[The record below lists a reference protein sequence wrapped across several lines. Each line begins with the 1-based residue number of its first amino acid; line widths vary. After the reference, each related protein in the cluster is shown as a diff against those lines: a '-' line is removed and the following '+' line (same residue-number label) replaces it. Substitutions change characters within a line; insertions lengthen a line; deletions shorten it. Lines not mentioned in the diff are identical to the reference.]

1 MRDESSILPGVSLA
15 RITPPPAV
23 PHFLYRERLIER
35 LNRPAPRATFIV
47 APGGFGKTVLASQWA
62 AQMDGPLFW
71 YTVDPRDSAEDSMF
85 HIIQA
90 LRVAIPGFAPWA
102 EELVGH
108 EIDFVEITRR
118 LANEISRLNHDLTLI
133 WDGIDNIASDFSPAL
148 HAFAEMAPTN
158 LRTLSLRRSMPN
170 QSFAR
175 AAKLDA
181 LDFLTASDMR
191 FDDKELQILASQYDV
206 DLKDAANLQAFTGVQ
221 GWPAGVQMLFSRQ
234 SNHKSIELE
243 GINEQIIISSTVENI
258 SRRDKEY
265 LQHLLFLEE
274 ITLDLAQR
282 LNPVPIVSTQEH
294 PLLRLSQAGLF
305 IYEVKDGVFAMNSLI
320 RKGLLSELA
329 SNTELYRQYAISTAE
344 IYEDEDNPITA
355 IEIYALIGDE
365 ESVVTKAY
373 TYMSRII
380 NGGEVQLLKKWARRI
395 SPLLKLNG
403 TTELNEAVLNAY
415 VDLMNGENAA
425 VLAACINLENGVR
438 GLKDP
443 HPYIVEIWG
452 LRARA
457 AFNIGNF
464 TQVIEI
470 AEEMLASAYTQKG
483 YGAANIRITNVLR
496 LAVAASFLRED
507 FEATK
512 KYASLIDAP
521 GDPLVNAVIVPTAQ
535 AEMALAEGRYK
546 RAFEFAN
553 AALTSAIR
561 FNVVGVYSSFDA
573 VYVIADYYRESGDEQ
588 KGILIL
594 DEYIDVAKK
603 HGVWAWYLALMG
615 KKALIKS
622 QLGQTSE
629 ALNILRIARDALN
642 PANFDPEIFRIL
654 DEQELLVR
662 VRLSDSERIGE
673 LLYRMPQTATP
684 LAFSTAYSARKNPS
698 TSKSILDKYP
708 SDTPR
713 LALTKALISAEA
725 FKEYPSQAM
734 EHLTMA
740 VQIAMENGARNIFLN
755 QSTEVQNLL
764 LDLANKQPTVY
775 LEQLASLIR
784 KGQSGRARDHMGL
797 SDPLTKREIDIL
809 RRLSSGLPIT
819 QIAGTLHISHNTIKT
834 HLKSVYRKLNVESRA
849 DAVERGKALLL
860 L

>member
-1 MRDESSILPGVSLA
+1 MGDESSILPGVSLA

-71 YTVDPRDSAEDSMF
+71 YTVDPRDSTEDSMF
-85 HIIQA
+85 YIIQA

-265 LQHLLFLEE
+265 LEHLLFLEE

-344 IYEDEDNPITA
+344 IYEDEDDPISA

-365 ESVVTKAY
+365 ERVVTKAY
-373 TYMSRII
+373 TDMSRII

-415 VDLMNGENAA
+415 VDLMNGENDD
-425 VLAACINLENGVR
+425 VLAACINIENGVR

-443 HPYIVEIWG
+443 HLYIVEIWG

-464 TQVIEI
+464 TQVIAI
-470 AEEMLASAYTQKG
+470 AEEMLSSPYTQKG

-561 FNVVGVYSSFDA
+561 LNVIGVYSSFDA
-573 VYVIADYYRESGDEQ
+573 VYVIADYYRESGDEE

-740 VQIAMENGARNIFLN
+740 VQIAMANGARNIFLN

-764 LDLANKQPTVY
+764 LDLANRQPTVY
-775 LEQLASLIR
+775 MEQLASLIR

>member
-85 HIIQA
+85 YIIQA
-90 LRVAIPGFAPWA
+90 LRVAVPGFAPWA

-118 LANEISRLNHDLTLI
+118 LTNEISRLNHDLTLI

-158 LRTLSLRRSMPN
+158 LRTLSLKRSMPN

-191 FDDKELQILASQYDV
+191 FDDKELQILALQYNV

-258 SRRDKEY
+258 SQRDKEY

-305 IYEVKDGVFAMNSLI
+305 IYEVKDSVFAMNSLI

-425 VLAACINLENGVR
+425 VLAACINIENGVR

-470 AEEMLASAYTQKG
+470 AEEMLASAYVQKG

-573 VYVIADYYRESGDEQ
+573 VYVIADYYRESGDEE

-594 DEYIDVAKK
+594 DEYIGVAKK

-755 QSTEVQNLL
+755 QSAEVQNLL

-775 LEQLASLIR
+775 MEQLASLIR

>member
-1 MRDESSILPGVSLA
+1 VREESSILPGVSLA

-23 PHFLYRERLIER
+23 PHFLFRERLIER
-35 LNRPAPRATFIV
+35 INRPAPRATFVV

-62 AQMDGPLFW
+62 AQIDGPVFW

-85 HIIQA
+85 YIIQA

-108 EIDFVEITRR
+108 DLDFVDITRR
-118 LANEISRLNHDLTLI
+118 LANDIGRLNHELTLI

-148 HAFAEMAPTN
+148 NAFAEMAPTN
-158 LRTLSLRRSMPN
+158 LRTLSLRGSMPN

-181 LDFLTASDMR
+181 LDFLTATDMR
-191 FDDKELQILASQYDV
+191 FDDKEIEALAARYDIDLQDP
-206 DLKDAANLQAFTGVQ
+206 KNRHAFEGVQ
-221 GWPAGVQMLFSRQ
+221 GWPAGVQMLLNRY
-234 SNHKSIELE
+234 SNDKSVDLA

-258 SRRDKEY
+258 STRDKEY
-265 LQHLLFLEE
+265 LEHLLFLEE

-282 LNPVPIVSTQEH
+282 LIPVPIVSTQEH

-305 IYEVKDGVFAMNSLI
+305 IYEVKDGVFAMNTLI
-320 RKGLLSELA
+320 RKGLLRALA
-329 SNTELYRQYAISTAE
+329 SNAERYRQYAIATAE
-344 IYEDEDNPITA
+344 IYENEDKPISA

-365 ESVVTKAY
+365 ERVVTKAY

-380 NGGEVQLLKKWARRI
+380 NGGEVQLLKTWAGRI
-395 SPLLKLNG
+395 SHLLKLSG

-415 VDLMNGENAA
+415 VDLMTGNNDG
-425 VLAACINLENGVR
+425 VLAACINIENGVR

-443 HPYIVEIWG
+443 QLYIVEIWG

-464 TQVIEI
+464 TQVITI
-470 AEEMLASAYTQKG
+470 AEEMLASPYTQKG

-496 LAVAASFLRED
+496 LAVSASFLRED

-535 AEMALAEGRYK
+535 AEMGLAEGRYK

-561 FNVVGVYSSFDA
+561 SNVVGVYAPFDA

-588 KGILIL
+588 KGILLL
-594 DEYIDVAKK
+594 DEYIEIAKK
-603 HGVWAWYLALMG
+603 HGVWAWYLAFMG

-622 QLGQTSE
+622 QLGQASE

-684 LAFSTAYSARKNPS
+684 LAFSTAYAARKNPS
-698 TSKSILDKYP
+698 AAKSILDKYP

-713 LALTKALISAEA
+713 SALTKALISAEA
-725 FKEYPSQAM
+725 LKEYPSQAM

-755 QSTEVQNLL
+755 QTTEVQNLL

-775 LEQLASLIR
+775 MEQLASLIR
-784 KGQSGRARDHMGL
+784 KGQSGIARDHMGL
-797 SDPLTKREIDIL
+797 SEPLTKREIDIL

-834 HLKSVYRKLNVESRA
+834 HLKSIYRKLNVESRA
-849 DAVERGKALLL
+849 QAVERGKELLL